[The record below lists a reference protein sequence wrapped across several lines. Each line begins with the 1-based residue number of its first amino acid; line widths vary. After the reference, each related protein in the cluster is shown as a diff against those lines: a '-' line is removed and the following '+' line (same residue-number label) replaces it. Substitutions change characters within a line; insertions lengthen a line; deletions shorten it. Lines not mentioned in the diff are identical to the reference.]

1 MGTEVIPF
9 SFESAS
15 STIRVVEIDGEPW
28 FVAKDVMVALE
39 YAEATLSNVS
49 DKVSNVPDEWK
60 GRHPMATP
68 GGTQDMVTLSES
80 GLYFFVGRSDKPKA
94 LPFQKWLAGEVL
106 PALRKRG
113 FYGLVPIRERM
124 RHHGTLLRVIKQL
137 VGSRDALE
145 RALLLQSAED
155 IARILGLKM
164 PDLSLL
170 GKPANQTQ
178 LEV

>member
-1 MGTEVIPF
+1 MGNEVIPF

-28 FVAKDVMVALE
+28 FVAKDVLLALE
-39 YAEATLSNVS
+39 YAEDYNPSRAV
-49 DKVSNVPDEWK
+49 DRVPDEWK
-60 GRHPMATP
+60 GVHPLHTL
-68 GGTQDMVTLSES
+68 GGSQDMVIISES

-124 RHHGTLLRVIKQL
+124 RHHGTLLRVVKQL
-137 VGSRDALE
+137 VGSRDAME
-145 RALLLQSAED
+145 QQLLLQAADD
-155 IARILGLKM
+155 IARMLGLKM
-164 PDLSLL
+164 PDLALL
-170 GKPANQTQ
+170 GKPANQTR

>member
-1 MGTEVIPF
+1 MAAQVIPF
-9 SFESAS
+9 SFEFTSSAV
-15 STIRVVEIDGEPW
+15 RVVDLDGEPW
-28 FVAKDVMVALE
+28 FVVKDVLLALE
-39 YAEATLSNVS
+39 YAEDYNPSRAV
-49 DKVSNVPDEWK
+49 DRVPDEWK
-60 GRHPMATP
+60 GVHPLHTL
-68 GGTQDMVTLSES
+68 GGAQDMLTLSES

-113 FYGLVPIRERM
+113 FYGLIPIRERM
-124 RHHGTLLRVIKQL
+124 RHHGTLLRVVKQL

-145 RALLLQSAED
+145 RELLIQAAED

-170 GKPANQTQ
+170 GKPANNQTSM
-178 LEV
+178 EI